1 LGIRWSPPI
10 NTCQPRDPL
19 VTEGSHEHSPH
30 AGVRLSPHPIAVW
43 LFGEGVRMSMLTSRT
58 HRESGTRPR
67 RLAISLPVLAA
78 ATLCTAWAEIF
89 WGGVVRLSKS
99 GLGCA
104 DNWPLCNGKVY
115 PLWEQPV
122 LIEYIHRL
130 IAALISVLVIALLIV
145 VWRRERRNGWLFG
158 PALLAVALFIVQA
171 LLGAIVVWFELKS
184 GLVMVHLATSML
196 LLATLGVLT
205 VNAFPRPLPTRG
217 VRLVGFD
224 RFPYFALGATLFA
237 YIVLLSGAYTTSE
250 HAGAACT
257 TWPLC
262 GGRLV
267 PLDGTLFVTGVQMVH
282 RLFAYALALILI
294 PLYLRARRNKAAF
307 PLFARLTGLACGLV
321 LLQITIGIVQVV
333 NLLPGWLVS
342 LHIGNAAALFATLV
356 LTTALAFR
364 ARAATITGDPGVGLG
379 DGDETIAP
387 GSQSPAREPSLVSLY
402 FKLTRPRVIPLL
414 LVTTLCAML
423 VATKGVPSFGLIVVT
438 LLAGALMAGGAHAIN
453 AYIDRDIDEQMKRT
467 RTRPVV
473 TGAISPRNALLFGMA
488 LGALGFALYI
498 AFVNVLSALLGLAGL
513 LFYVYVYSLWLKRRT
528 VQNIVIGGAA
538 GAFPPLVGWAAVTN
552 HLSFAALVLFAI
564 IFLWTPPHF
573 WALAILIRRDYE
585 GVGIPMLPVV
595 IGEERTARHIAA
607 YTVILIAVTL
617 LLAIGQVMGTLY
629 IAVALLL
636 GAGFLYYVGRLLRD
650 TNKASAKRVF
660 VYSNL
665 YLALLF
671 LGMVLDHALR

>member
-1 LGIRWSPPI
+1 MSLLTARAH
-10 NTCQPRDPL
+10 RDP
-19 VTEGSHEHSPH
+19 
-30 AGVRLSPHPIAVW
+30 
-43 LFGEGVRMSMLTSRT
+43 
-58 HRESGTRPR
+58 GTRPR
-67 RLAISLPVLAA
+67 RLAISLPILAA

-115 PLWEQPV
+115 PFWEQPV

-130 IAALISVLVIALLIV
+130 IAALISVLVVALLVV

-217 VRLVGFD
+217 ARLVGFD
-224 RFPYFALGATLFA
+224 RFPFLALGATLFA
-237 YIVLLSGAYTTSE
+237 YGVLLSGAYTTSE

-262 GGRLV
+262 DGRLV
-267 PLDGTLFVTGVQMVH
+267 PLDGTLFAAGVQMAH

-294 PLYLRARRNKAAF
+294 PLYLRARRNRAAF
-307 PLFARLTGLACGLV
+307 SLFARLTGLACGLV
-321 LLQITIGIVQVV
+321 LLQITIGVVQVV

-356 LTTALAFR
+356 LTTGLAFR
-364 ARAATITGDPGVGLG
+364 ARAATIAGNPGIGQ
-379 DGDETIAP
+379 DGDAEAIAP
-387 GSQSPAREPSLVSLY
+387 SPREEREPSLASLY
-402 FKLTRPRVIPLL
+402 FNLTRPRVIPLL
-414 LVTTLCAML
+414 LITTLCAML
-423 VATKGVPSFGLIVVT
+423 VATKGVPSFGLIIVT

-453 AYIDRDIDEQMKRT
+453 AYIDRDIDQQMKRT

-473 TGAISPRNALLFGMA
+473 TGAVPPRNALLFGIA
-488 LGALGFALYI
+488 LGAVGFALYL

-513 LFYVYVYSLWLKRRT
+513 LFYVYVYSIWLKRRT

-607 YTVILIAVTL
+607 YTVVLIGVTL

-636 GAGFLYYVGRLLRD
+636 GAGFLYYVARLLRE

>member
-1 LGIRWSPPI
+1 LGICWSPTI
-10 NTCQPRDPL
+10 NAHQPRDLL
-19 VTEGSHEHSPH
+19 VTEGSHEHSPY
-30 AGVRLSPHPIAVW
+30 ASARLSLRPVAVW
-43 LFGEGVRMSMLTSRT
+43 LRGKGVRMSMLTSRT
-58 HRESGTRPR
+58 HRDPGTRTR
-67 RLAISLPVLAA
+67 RFAISLPILAV

-115 PLWEQPV
+115 PIWEQPV

-130 IAALISVLVIALLIV
+130 IALLISVLVATLLV
-145 VWRRERRNGWLFG
+145 VIWRTQRRNRWLFG
-158 PALLAVALFIVQA
+158 PALLAVAFFIVQA

-205 VNAFPRPLPTRG
+205 VHAFPRPVPARG
-217 VRLVGFD
+217 ARLVGFD
-224 RFPYFALGATLFA
+224 RFPALALSATVFA
-237 YIVLLSGAYTTSE
+237 YIVLLSGAYTTSQ

-262 GGRLV
+262 NGRLV
-267 PLDGTLFVTGVQMVH
+267 PLDGTLFPTGVQMVH

-294 PLYLRARRNKAAF
+294 PLFLRARRNKAAF
-307 PLFARLTGLACGLV
+307 PLFARLTGIACGLV
-321 LLQITIGIVQVV
+321 LLQITIGVVQVV

-356 LTTALAFR
+356 LTTGFAFR
-364 ARAATITGDPGVGLG
+364 ARIATMVSSSGISMNGDSEAGM
-379 DGDETIAP
+379 
-387 GSQSPAREPSLVSLY
+387 PAHREEREPSLASLY

-414 LVTTLCAML
+414 LITTLCAML

-453 AYIDRDIDEQMKRT
+453 AYIDRDIDQEMKRT

-473 TGAISPRNALLFGMA
+473 TGAIPPRNALLFGMA
-488 LGALGFALYI
+488 LGALGFAFYLV
-498 AFVNVLSALLGLAGL
+498 FVNVLSALLGLAGL

-573 WALAILIRRDYE
+573 WALAILIRKDYE

-607 YTVILIAVTL
+607 YTVVLIVVTL

-636 GAGFLYYVGRLLRD
+636 GAGFLYYVGRLLKE

-671 LGMVLDHALR
+671 LSMVLDHALR

>member
-1 LGIRWSPPI
+1 MSIR
-10 NTCQPRDPL
+10 T
-19 VTEGSHEHSPH
+19 SH
-30 AGVRLSPHPIAVW
+30 
-43 LFGEGVRMSMLTSRT
+43 T
-58 HRESGTRPR
+58 HRDTGARAR
-67 RLAISLPVLAA
+67 RVAISLPVLAA
-78 ATLCTAWAEIF
+78 VTLGTAWAEIF

-115 PLWEQPV
+115 PFWEQPV

-130 IAALISVLVIALLIV
+130 IAGLISGLVVGVLIIVLRAHRNNRWLL
-145 VWRRERRNGWLFG
+145 G
-158 PALLAVALFIVQA
+158 PALLAVALFFVQA
-171 LLGAIVVWFELKS
+171 LLGAIVVWFNLKS
-184 GLVMVHLATSML
+184 GLVMAHLATSML

-205 VNAFPRPLPTRG
+205 VNAFPRPQPGPRS
-217 VRLVGFD
+217 RLVGFE
-224 RFPYFALGATLFA
+224 RFPVLALGATVFA
-237 YIVLLSGAYTTSE
+237 YGVLLSGAYTTSQ

-262 GGRLV
+262 NGRLV
-267 PLDGTLFVTGVQMVH
+267 PLDGTLFPTGVQMVH

-294 PLYLRARRNKAAF
+294 ALEIRARRNKAAF
-307 PLFARLTGLACGLV
+307 PLFARLTGLAGVLV
-321 LLQITIGIVQVV
+321 LLQITIGVVQVV

-356 LTTALAFR
+356 LMTGFAFR
-364 ARAATITGDPGVGLG
+364 ARAATVAGDPGIGMKSDTENVTTARR
-379 DGDETIAP
+379 EE
-387 GSQSPAREPSLVSLY
+387 REPSLASLY

-414 LVTTLCAML
+414 LITTLCAML

-473 TGAISPRNALLFGMA
+473 TGAIPPRNALFFGIA
-488 LGALGFALYI
+488 LGTGGFALYL
-498 AFVNVLSALLGLAGL
+498 AFVNLLSALLGLAGL

-552 HLSFAALVLFAI
+552 HLTFAALVLFAI

-573 WALAILIRRDYE
+573 WALAILIRKDYE

-607 YTVILIAVTL
+607 YTVVLIGATL

-636 GAGFLYYVGRLLRD
+636 GAGFLYYVARLLKE

>member
-1 LGIRWSPPI
+1 
-10 NTCQPRDPL
+10 
-19 VTEGSHEHSPH
+19 
-30 AGVRLSPHPIAVW
+30 
-43 LFGEGVRMSMLTSRT
+43 MSTLTSRSP
-58 HRESGTRPR
+58 RETKTRR
-67 RLAISLPVLAA
+67 FAIPFPVLAVV
-78 ATLCTAWAEIF
+78 TLCTAWAEIF

-115 PLWEQPV
+115 PFWEQPV

-130 IAALISVLVIALLIV
+130 IAGLISVLVVALLVIV
-145 VWRRERRNGWLFG
+145 VRNWRDNRWLVG
-158 PALLAVALFIVQA
+158 SVLLAVALFFVQA
-171 LLGAIVVWFELKS
+171 LLGAIVVWFNLKS
-184 GLVMVHLATSML
+184 GLVMAHLATSML
-196 LLATLGVLT
+196 LLATLAVLT
-205 VNAFPRPLPTRG
+205 VNALPRPQPIRG
-217 VRLVGFD
+217 ARPVGFD
-224 RFPYFALGATLFA
+224 RFPFLALGGALFA
-237 YIVLLSGAYTTSE
+237 YCVLLSGAYTTSE

-262 GGRLV
+262 NGRLV
-267 PLDGTLFVTGVQMVH
+267 PLDGTLFATGVQMVH
-282 RLFAYALALILI
+282 RLFAYVLAIILVALFMQ
-294 PLYLRARRNKAAF
+294 ARRNTRAF
-307 PLFARLTGLACGLV
+307 PLFTRLTGLACGLV
-321 LLQITIGIVQVV
+321 LLQIVIGVAQVV
-333 NLLPGWLVS
+333 NLLPGWLVA

-356 LTTALAFR
+356 LTTGFAFR
-364 ARAATITGDPGVGLG
+364 ARRATTGTPGVGA
-379 DGDETIAP
+379 DRAMDDVPVAEVE
-387 GSQSPAREPSLVSLY
+387 REPSLASLY

-423 VATKGVPSFGLIVVT
+423 VATRHVPSFGLIVVT

-453 AYIDRDIDEQMKRT
+453 AYIDRDIDLAMKRT

-473 TGAISPRNALLFGMA
+473 TGAIPPRNALLFGMT
-488 LGALGFALYI
+488 LGAAGFLLYL
-498 AFVNVLSALLGLAGL
+498 AFVNVLSAVLGLAGL

-573 WALAILIRRDYE
+573 WALAILIRKDYE

-595 IGEERTARHIAA
+595 IGEERTARHIAV
-607 YTVILIAVTL
+607 YTVALIGVTL

-629 IAVALLL
+629 IAVAVLL
-636 GAGFLYYVGRLLRD
+636 GAGFLYYVGRLLKN
-650 TNKASAKRVF
+650 TNKASAKKVF

-671 LGMVLDHALR
+671 LGMVVDHALR

>member
-1 LGIRWSPPI
+1 L
-10 NTCQPRDPL
+10 L
-19 VTEGSHEHSPH
+19 VTEGSHEHSPY
-30 AGVRLSPHPIAVW
+30 ASVRLSLRPVAVW
-43 LFGEGVRMSMLTSRT
+43 LRGKGVRMSMLTSRT
-58 HRESGTRPR
+58 HRDPGTRTR
-67 RLAISLPVLAA
+67 RFAISLPILAA

-115 PLWEQPV
+115 PFWEQPV

-130 IAALISVLVIALLIV
+130 IALLISVLVATLLIV
-145 VWRRERRNGWLFG
+145 IWRTQRRNRWLFG
-158 PALLAVALFIVQA
+158 PALLAVAFFIVQA

-205 VNAFPRPLPTRG
+205 VHAFPRPVPARG
-217 VRLVGFD
+217 ARLVGFD
-224 RFPYFALGATLFA
+224 RFPALALSATVFA
-237 YIVLLSGAYTTSE
+237 YIVLLSGAYTTSQ

-262 GGRLV
+262 NGQLV
-267 PLDGTLFVTGVQMVH
+267 PLDGTLFPTGVQIIH

-294 PLYLRARRNKAAF
+294 PLFLRARRNKTAF
-307 PLFARLTGLACGLV
+307 PLFARLTGIACGLV
-321 LLQITIGIVQVV
+321 LLQITIGVVQVV

-356 LTTALAFR
+356 LTTGFAFR
-364 ARAATITGDPGVGLG
+364 ARAATMGGDPGIGMNG
-379 DGDETIAP
+379 DTDAAMASHTEE
-387 GSQSPAREPSLVSLY
+387 REPSLASLY

-414 LVTTLCAML
+414 LITTLCAML

-453 AYIDRDIDEQMKRT
+453 AYIDRDIDQEMKRT

-473 TGAISPRNALLFGMA
+473 TGAIPPRNALLFGMA
-488 LGALGFALYI
+488 LGALGFAFYLV
-498 AFVNVLSALLGLAGL
+498 FVNVLSALLGLAGL

-573 WALAILIRRDYE
+573 WALAILIRKDYE

-607 YTVILIAVTL
+607 YTVVLIVVTL

-636 GAGFLYYVGRLLRD
+636 GAGFLYYVGRLLKE

>member
-1 LGIRWSPPI
+1 MSILSSRAH
-10 NTCQPRDPL
+10 RD
-19 VTEGSHEHSPH
+19 TGTRSR
-30 AGVRLSPHPIAVW
+30 RLS
-43 LFGEGVRMSMLTSRT
+43 
-58 HRESGTRPR
+58 
-67 RLAISLPVLAA
+67 ISLPLLAA

-104 DNWPLCNGKVY
+104 DNWPLCNGRVY

-130 IAALISVLVIALLIV
+130 IAALISVLVVALLVV

-205 VNAFPRPLPTRG
+205 VNAFPRPLPTQG
-217 VRLVGFD
+217 ARLVGFH
-224 RFPYFALGATLFA
+224 RFPMLALGATAFA

-267 PLDGTLFVTGVQMVH
+267 PLDGTLFATGVQMVH

-294 PLYLRARRNKAAF
+294 PLSLRARRNKAAF
-307 PLFARLTGLACGLV
+307 PIFARLTGLACGLV

-356 LTTALAFR
+356 LTTAFAFR
-364 ARAATITGDPGVGLG
+364 ARATATPGDPGIGLG
-379 DGDETIAP
+379 GDTVAGMPAP
-387 GSQSPAREPSLVSLY
+387 RAEREPSPVSLY

-438 LLAGALMAGGAHAIN
+438 LLAGAMMAGGAHAIN
-453 AYIDRDIDEQMKRT
+453 AYIDRDIDQEMKRT

-473 TGAISPRNALLFGMA
+473 TGAIPPRNALVFGIA
-488 LGALGFALYI
+488 LGAIGCALYL
-498 AFVNVLSALLGLAGL
+498 AFVNVLSAVLGLAGL

-650 TNKASAKRVF
+650 TTKASAKRVF

>member
-1 LGIRWSPPI
+1 
-10 NTCQPRDPL
+10 
-19 VTEGSHEHSPH
+19 
-30 AGVRLSPHPIAVW
+30 
-43 LFGEGVRMSMLTSRT
+43 MSMLTSRADRDIKKRT
-58 HRESGTRPR
+58 R
-67 RLAISLPVLAA
+67 RLGIPFPVLAI
-78 ATLCTAWAEIF
+78 ATLCVAWAEIL

-115 PLWEQPV
+115 PFWEQPV

-130 IAALISVLVIALLIV
+130 IAGLISGLVVALLVIILRSPDRRANRWLI
-145 VWRRERRNGWLFG
+145 G
-158 PALLAVALFIVQA
+158 PALLAVALFFVQA
-171 LLGAIVVWFELKS
+171 LLGAIVVWFDLKS
-184 GLVMVHLATSML
+184 GLVMAHLATSML
-196 LLATLGVLT
+196 LLASIAVLT
-205 VNAFPRPLPTRG
+205 VNALPRPRRISG
-217 VRLVGFD
+217 ARLVGFD
-224 RFPYFALGATLFA
+224 RFPTLALGATLFA
-237 YIVLLSGAYTTSE
+237 YCVLLSGAYTTSE

-262 GGRLV
+262 NGRLV
-267 PLDGTLFVTGVQMVH
+267 PMSGTLFPTAVQMTH
-282 RLFAYALALILI
+282 RLFAYALFVLLIILDV
-294 PLYLRARRNKAAF
+294 RARRNKAAY
-307 PLFARLTGLACGLV
+307 PLLARLTNIAGGLV
-321 LLQITIGIVQVV
+321 LLQIIIGVVQVV

-356 LTTALAFR
+356 LTTGFAFR
-364 ARAATITGDPGVGLG
+364 ARRATVSGSTGFGA
-379 DGDETIAP
+379 GDEAEEIP
-387 GSQSPAREPSLVSLY
+387 PARAEREPSMASLY
-402 FKLTRPRVIPLL
+402 FNLTRPRVIPLL

-423 VATKGVPSFGLIVVT
+423 VATRHVPSFGLIVVT

-453 AYIDRDIDEQMKRT
+453 AYIDRDIDQQMKRT

-473 TGAISPRNALLFGMA
+473 TGAVPPRNALLFGVV
-488 LGALGFALYI
+488 LGAVGFALYL
-498 AFVNVLSALLGLAGL
+498 AFVNLLSALLGLAGL

-552 HLSFAALVLFAI
+552 HLTFAALVLFAI

-573 WALAILIRRDYE
+573 WALAILIRKDYE
-585 GVGIPMLPVV
+585 GVGIPMLPVIV
-595 IGEERTARHIAA
+595 GEERTARHIAA
-607 YTVILIAVTL
+607 YTVILIGVTL

-636 GAGFLYYVGRLLRD
+636 GAGFLYYVGRLLKE

-671 LGMVLDHALR
+671 LGMVVDHALR

>member
-1 LGIRWSPPI
+1 
-10 NTCQPRDPL
+10 
-19 VTEGSHEHSPH
+19 
-30 AGVRLSPHPIAVW
+30 
-43 LFGEGVRMSMLTSRT
+43 MSMLTSPA
-58 HRESGTRPR
+58 HRESGQRAR
-67 RLAISLPVLAA
+67 RFAISLPILAA
-78 ATLCTAWAEIF
+78 ATLGAAWAQIF

-115 PLWEQPV
+115 PFWEQPV
-122 LIEYIHRL
+122 LIEYMHRL
-130 IAALISVLVIALLIV
+130 IAGLIGGLVIGLLVVILRTRRDNRWLVGSVL
-145 VWRRERRNGWLFG
+145 
-158 PALLAVALFIVQA
+158 LAGALFFAQA
-171 LLGAIVVWFELKS
+171 LLGAIVVWFNLKS
-184 GLVMVHLATSML
+184 GLVMAHLATSML

-205 VNAFPRPLPTRG
+205 VNAVPRPLPAPRS
-217 VRLVGFD
+217 RLVGFE
-224 RFPYFALGATLFA
+224 RFPLLALGATFFA
-237 YIVLLSGAYTTSE
+237 YGVLLSGAYTTSQ

-262 GGRLV
+262 NGRLV
-267 PLDGTLFVTGVQMVH
+267 PLDGTLFPTAVQMVH

-294 PLYLRARRNKAAF
+294 PLFLRARRNKAAF
-307 PLFARLTGLACGLV
+307 PLFARLTGIACGLV
-321 LLQITIGIVQVV
+321 LLQITIGVVQVV

-356 LTTALAFR
+356 LMTGFAFR
-364 ARAATITGDPGVGLG
+364 ARATAATGDPGIGMGG
-379 DGDETIAP
+379 DSAEAIAEA
-387 GSQSPAREPSLVSLY
+387 PAREPSLASLY

-414 LVTTLCAML
+414 LITTLCAML

-473 TGAISPRNALLFGMA
+473 TGAIPPRNALLFGVA
-488 LGALGFALYI
+488 LGAVGFALYLI
-498 AFVNVLSALLGLAGL
+498 FVNPLSALLGLAGL
-513 LFYVYVYSLWLKRRT
+513 LFYVYVYSVWLKRRT

-552 HLSFAALVLFAI
+552 HLTFAALVLFAI

-573 WALAILIRRDYE
+573 WALAILIRKDYE

-607 YTVILIAVTL
+607 YT
-617 LLAIGQVMGTLY
+617 
-629 IAVALLL
+629 
-636 GAGFLYYVGRLLRD
+636 
-650 TNKASAKRVF
+650 
-660 VYSNL
+660 
-665 YLALLF
+665 
-671 LGMVLDHALR
+671 

>member
-1 LGIRWSPPI
+1 
-10 NTCQPRDPL
+10 
-19 VTEGSHEHSPH
+19 
-30 AGVRLSPHPIAVW
+30 
-43 LFGEGVRMSMLTSRT
+43 MSMLTSRA
-58 HRESGTRPR
+58 HRDPGTRTR
-67 RLAISLPVLAA
+67 RFAISLPILAA

-115 PLWEQPV
+115 PFWEQPV

-130 IAALISVLVIALLIV
+130 IALLISVLVATLLVV
-145 VWRRERRNGWLFG
+145 VWRTQRRNRWLFG
-158 PALLAVALFIVQA
+158 PALLAVAFFIVQA
-171 LLGAIVVWFELKS
+171 LLGAIVVWFNLKS
-184 GLVMVHLATSML
+184 GLVMAHLATSML

-205 VNAFPRPLPTRG
+205 VNAFPRPLPRRG

-224 RFPYFALGATLFA
+224 RFPMLALGATVFA
-237 YIVLLSGAYTTSE
+237 YIVLLSGAYTTSQ

-262 GGRLV
+262 NGRLV

-282 RLFAYALALILI
+282 RLFAYALALVLI
-294 PLYLRARRNKAAF
+294 PLYLRARRNKPAF

-321 LLQITIGIVQVV
+321 LLQITIGVVQVV

-356 LTTALAFR
+356 LTTGFAFR
-364 ARAATITGDPGVGLG
+364 ARVATMAGDSAVGMSGDSDAAMTSHS
-379 DGDETIAP
+379 EE
-387 GSQSPAREPSLVSLY
+387 REPSLASLY

-414 LVTTLCAML
+414 LITTLCAML

-453 AYIDRDIDEQMKRT
+453 AYIDRDIDQEMKRT

-473 TGAISPRNALLFGMA
+473 TGAIPPRNALLFGIV
-488 LGALGFALYI
+488 LGAIGFALYL
-498 AFVNVLSALLGLAGL
+498 AFVNLLSALLGLAGL

-538 GAFPPLVGWAAVTN
+538 GAFPPLVGWSAVTN

-573 WALAILIRRDYE
+573 WALAILIRKDYE

-607 YTVILIAVTL
+607 YTVVLIVVTL

-636 GAGFLYYVGRLLRD
+636 GAGFLYYVGRLLKE

-671 LGMVLDHALR
+671 LGMVLDHAFR

>member
-1 LGIRWSPPI
+1 
-10 NTCQPRDPL
+10 
-19 VTEGSHEHSPH
+19 
-30 AGVRLSPHPIAVW
+30 
-43 LFGEGVRMSMLTSRT
+43 MSMRTSHTR
-58 HRESGTRPR
+58 RESGTRPR
-67 RLAISLPVLAA
+67 RLAISLPMLAA

-130 IAALISVLVIALLIV
+130 IAALISVLVVALLVV

-158 PALLAVALFIVQA
+158 PALLAVAFFIVQA
-171 LLGAIVVWFELKS
+171 LLGAIVVWFNLKS

-217 VRLVGFD
+217 ARLVGFD
-224 RFPYFALGATLFA
+224 HFPVLALGATLFA

-294 PLYLRARRNKAAF
+294 ALEIRARRNRAAF
-307 PLFARLTGLACGLV
+307 PLFARLTGVACGLV
-321 LLQITIGIVQVV
+321 LLQVTIGIVQVV

-364 ARAATITGDPGVGLG
+364 ARAATTRGDPGIGF
-379 DGDETIAP
+379 DEEGGAMHE
-387 GSQSPAREPSLVSLY
+387 SASREPSLASLY

-438 LLAGALMAGGAHAIN
+438 LLAGALMAGGAHAVN
-453 AYIDRDIDEQMKRT
+453 AYIDRDIDREMKRT

-473 TGAISPRNALLFGMA
+473 TGAVSPRNALVFGIA
-488 LGALGFALYI
+488 LGAIGFALYL
-498 AFVNVLSALLGLAGL
+498 AFVNLLSALLGLAGL

-607 YTVILIAVTL
+607 YTVVLIAVTL

-636 GAGFLYYVGRLLRD
+636 GAGFLYYVGRLLKE

>member
-1 LGIRWSPPI
+1 MSTLISDSP
-10 NTCQPRDPL
+10 
-19 VTEGSHEHSPH
+19 
-30 AGVRLSPHPIAVW
+30 
-43 LFGEGVRMSMLTSRT
+43 
-58 HRESGTRPR
+58 RETKARAR
-67 RLAISLPVLAA
+67 RIFISLPVLAV

-115 PLWEQPV
+115 PFWEQPV

-130 IAALISVLVIALLIV
+130 IAGLISGLVVALLVI
-145 VWRRERRNGWLFG
+145 VWRNRRDNRWLLG
-158 PALLAVALFIVQA
+158 PALLATALFVVQA

-196 LLATLGVLT
+196 LLASLGVLT
-205 VNAFPRPLPTRG
+205 VNALPRPRLMAG

-224 RFPYFALGATLFA
+224 RFPALALGGALFA
-237 YIVLLSGAYTTSE
+237 YCVLLSGAYTTSE

-257 TWPLC
+257 AWPLC
-262 GGRLV
+262 NGRLV
-267 PLDGTLFVTGVQMVH
+267 PLDGTLFPTAVQMVH
-282 RLFAYALALILI
+282 RLFAYGLAIILVT
-294 PLYLRARRNKAAF
+294 LYAQARRNKRAV
-307 PLFARLTGLACGLV
+307 PLLARLTGLACGLV
-321 LLQITIGIVQVV
+321 LLQIVIGVAQVV
-333 NLLPGWLVS
+333 NLLPGWLVA

-356 LTTALAFR
+356 LTAGFAFR
-364 ARAATITGDPGVGLG
+364 ARGATADGPGIDN
-379 DGDETIAP
+379 DGEIGEVVTAREE
-387 GSQSPAREPSLVSLY
+387 REPSLAALY

-414 LVTTLCAML
+414 LITTLCAML
-423 VATKGVPSFGLIVVT
+423 VATRHVPSFGLIVVT

-473 TGAISPRNALLFGMA
+473 TGAISPRNALVFGIA
-488 LGALGFALYI
+488 LGALGFVLYL
-498 AFVNVLSALLGLAGL
+498 AFVNLLSALLGLAGL

-585 GVGIPMLPVV
+585 GVGIPMLPAV

-607 YTVILIAVTL
+607 YTVALIGVTL

-636 GAGFLYYVGRLLRD
+636 GAGFLYYVARLLKQ
-650 TNKASAKRVF
+650 TNKVTAKRVF

-671 LGMVLDHALR
+671 LGMVVDHALR

>member
-1 LGIRWSPPI
+1 MSLLTARAHG
-10 NTCQPRDPL
+10 DP
-19 VTEGSHEHSPH
+19 
-30 AGVRLSPHPIAVW
+30 
-43 LFGEGVRMSMLTSRT
+43 
-58 HRESGTRPR
+58 GTRPR
-67 RLAISLPVLAA
+67 RLAISLPILAA
-78 ATLCTAWAEIF
+78 ATFCTAWAEIF

-115 PLWEQPV
+115 PFWEQPV

-130 IAALISVLVIALLIV
+130 IAGLISVLVVALLVV

-217 VRLVGFD
+217 ARLVGFD
-224 RFPYFALGATLFA
+224 RFPFLAFGATLFA
-237 YIVLLSGAYTTSE
+237 YCVLLSGAYTTSE

-262 GGRLV
+262 NGRLV
-267 PLDGTLFVTGVQMVH
+267 PLDGTLFATGVQMAH
-282 RLFAYALALILI
+282 RLFAYALALVLI
-294 PLYLRARRNKAAF
+294 ALEIRARRNKAAF
-307 PLFARLTGLACGLV
+307 PLFARLTGLAGVLV
-321 LLQITIGIVQVV
+321 LLQITIGVVQVV

-364 ARAATITGDPGVGLG
+364 ARAGTITGDSGIGMG
-379 DGDETIAP
+379 GGAEAIAP
-387 GSQSPAREPSLVSLY
+387 SPREQREPSLASLY
-402 FKLTRPRVIPLL
+402 FNLTRPRVIPLL
-414 LVTTLCAML
+414 LITTLCAML

-453 AYIDRDIDEQMKRT
+453 AYIDRDIDQQMKRT

-473 TGAISPRNALLFGMA
+473 TGAVPPRNALVFGIA
-488 LGALGFALYI
+488 LGAVGFALYV
-498 AFVNVLSALLGLAGL
+498 AFVNILSALLGLAGL
-513 LFYVYVYSLWLKRRT
+513 LFYVYVYSIWLKRRT

-607 YTVILIAVTL
+607 YTVVLIGVTL

-636 GAGFLYYVGRLLRD
+636 GAGFLYYVARLLRE

>member
-1 LGIRWSPPI
+1 
-10 NTCQPRDPL
+10 
-19 VTEGSHEHSPH
+19 
-30 AGVRLSPHPIAVW
+30 
-43 LFGEGVRMSMLTSRT
+43 MSMLTSRA
-58 HRESGTRPR
+58 HRDPGTRSR
-67 RLAISLPVLAA
+67 RFAISLPILAA
-78 ATLCTAWAEIF
+78 ATLGTAWAEIF

-115 PLWEQPV
+115 PFWEQPV

-130 IAALISVLVIALLIV
+130 IALLISVLVATLLV
-145 VWRRERRNGWLFG
+145 VIWRTQRRNGWLFG

-171 LLGAIVVWFELKS
+171 LLGAIVVWFSLKS

-205 VNAFPRPLPTRG
+205 VHAFPRPVPARG
-217 VRLVGFD
+217 ARLVGFD
-224 RFPYFALGATLFA
+224 RFPALALGATIFA
-237 YIVLLSGAYTTSE
+237 YIVLLSGAYTTSQ

-262 GGRLV
+262 NGRLV

-294 PLYLRARRNKAAF
+294 PLYLRARRNKAIF
-307 PLFARLTGLACGLV
+307 PLFARLTGIACGLV
-321 LLQITIGIVQVV
+321 LLQITIGVVQVV

-356 LTTALAFR
+356 LTTTFAFR
-364 ARAATITGDPGVGLG
+364 TCATTMASDSGISMSGDSEADV
-379 DGDETIAP
+379 
-387 GSQSPAREPSLVSLY
+387 PAHREEREPSLASLY

-414 LVTTLCAML
+414 LITTLCAML

-453 AYIDRDIDEQMKRT
+453 AYIDRDIDQEMKRT

-473 TGAISPRNALLFGMA
+473 TGAIPPRNALFFGIA
-488 LGALGFALYI
+488 LGAVGFAFYLV
-498 AFVNVLSALLGLAGL
+498 FVNVLSALLGLAGL

-573 WALAILIRRDYE
+573 WALAILIRKDYE

-607 YTVILIAVTL
+607 YTVVLIVVTL

-636 GAGFLYYVGRLLRD
+636 GAGFLYYVGRLLKE

>member
-1 LGIRWSPPI
+1 
-10 NTCQPRDPL
+10 
-19 VTEGSHEHSPH
+19 
-30 AGVRLSPHPIAVW
+30 
-43 LFGEGVRMSMLTSRT
+43 MSMLTSPAR
-58 HRESGTRPR
+58 HEGGQRVR
-67 RLAISLPVLAA
+67 RFAISLPILAA
-78 ATLCTAWAEIF
+78 ATLGTAWAQIF

-115 PLWEQPV
+115 PFWEQPV
-122 LIEYIHRL
+122 LIEYMHRL
-130 IAALISVLVIALLIV
+130 IAGLIGGLVIGLLVIILRT
-145 VWRRERRNGWLFG
+145 RRDNRWLVG
-158 PALLAVALFIVQA
+158 SVLLAVALFFVQA
-171 LLGAIVVWFELKS
+171 LLGAIVVWFDLKS
-184 GLVMVHLATSML
+184 GLVMVHLATSMI

-205 VNAFPRPLPTRG
+205 VNALPRPLPTHG
-217 VRLVGFD
+217 AQPVGFE
-224 RFPYFALGATLFA
+224 RFPLLALGATLFA
-237 YIVLLSGAYTTSE
+237 YGVLLSGAYTTSQ

-262 GGRLV
+262 NGRLV
-267 PLDGTLFVTGVQMVH
+267 PLDGTLFPTAVQMMH
-282 RLFAYALALILI
+282 RLFAYALALFLI
-294 PLYLRARRNKAAF
+294 PLFLKARRNRAAF
-307 PLFARLTGLACGLV
+307 PLFARLTGLAVGLV
-321 LLQITIGIVQVV
+321 LLQITIGVVQVV

-356 LTTALAFR
+356 LTTGFAFR
-364 ARAATITGDPGVGLG
+364 ARAAATTDDPGIGIGG
-379 DGDETIAP
+379 DGAGAIAE
-387 GSQSPAREPSLVSLY
+387 SPAREPSLSSLY

-473 TGAISPRNALLFGMA
+473 TGAIPPRNALLFGGA
-488 LGALGFALYI
+488 LGAVGFALYL

-513 LFYVYVYSLWLKRRT
+513 LFYVYVYSVWLKRRT

-552 HLSFAALVLFAI
+552 HLTFAALVLFAI

-573 WALAILIRRDYE
+573 WALAILIRKDYE

-607 YTVILIAVTL
+607 YTVALIGVTL

-636 GAGFLYYVGRLLRD
+636 GAGFLYYVARLLKE

-671 LGMVLDHALR
+671 LGMVVDHALR

>member
-1 LGIRWSPPI
+1 
-10 NTCQPRDPL
+10 
-19 VTEGSHEHSPH
+19 
-30 AGVRLSPHPIAVW
+30 
-43 LFGEGVRMSMLTSRT
+43 MSMLTSRA
-58 HRESGTRPR
+58 HRNTGARPR
-67 RLAISLPVLAA
+67 RLAMSLPLLAA

-115 PLWEQPV
+115 PFWEQPV

-130 IAALISVLVIALLIV
+130 IAGLISVLVIGLLIV
-145 VWRRERRNGWLFG
+145 VLRTRRDNRWLVL
-158 PALLAVALFIVQA
+158 PALLAVALFIAQA
-171 LLGAIVVWFELKS
+171 LLGAIVVWFNLKS
-184 GLVMVHLATSML
+184 GLVMAHLAASML
-196 LLATLGVLT
+196 LLTTLGVLT
-205 VNAFPRPLPTRG
+205 VNVFPRPLAVRG
-217 VRLVGFD
+217 MRLVGFD
-224 RFPYFALGATLFA
+224 RFPHLALGATVFA
-237 YIVLLSGAYTTSE
+237 YGVLLSGAYTTSQ

-267 PLDGTLFVTGVQMVH
+267 PLDGTLFPTGVQMAH

-294 PLYLRARRNKAAF
+294 PLSLQARRNKAAF
-307 PLFARLTGLACGLV
+307 PLFARLTAIACGLV
-321 LLQITIGIVQVV
+321 LLQITIGVVQVV

-356 LTTALAFR
+356 LTTGFAFR
-364 ARAATITGDPGVGLG
+364 ARAARRDDPGIGL
-379 DGDETIAP
+379 DGDTDESVAP
-387 GSQSPAREPSLVSLY
+387 HREEREPSLAALY
-402 FKLTRPRVIPLL
+402 FNLTRPRVIPLL
-414 LVTTLCAML
+414 LITTLCAML

-453 AYIDRDIDEQMKRT
+453 AYIDRDIDQQMKRT

-473 TGAISPRNALLFGMA
+473 TGAVSPRHALFFGIA
-488 LGALGFALYI
+488 LGAIGFALYL

-607 YTVILIAVTL
+607 YTVMLIAVTL

-650 TNKASAKRVF
+650 TNKAAAKRVF

>member
-1 LGIRWSPPI
+1 M
-10 NTCQPRDPL
+10 
-19 VTEGSHEHSPH
+19 
-30 AGVRLSPHPIAVW
+30 RLSLRPVAVW
-43 LFGEGVRMSMLTSRT
+43 LRGKGVRMSMLTSRT
-58 HRESGTRPR
+58 HRDPGTRTR
-67 RLAISLPVLAA
+67 RFAISLPILAA

-115 PLWEQPV
+115 PFWEQPV

-130 IAALISVLVIALLIV
+130 IALLISVLVATLLIV
-145 VWRRERRNGWLFG
+145 IWRTQRRNRWLFG
-158 PALLAVALFIVQA
+158 PALLAVAFFIVQA

-205 VNAFPRPLPTRG
+205 VHAFPRPVPARG
-217 VRLVGFD
+217 ARLVGFD
-224 RFPYFALGATLFA
+224 RFPALALSATVFA
-237 YIVLLSGAYTTSE
+237 YIVLLSGAYTTSQ

-262 GGRLV
+262 NGRLV
-267 PLDGTLFVTGVQMVH
+267 PLDGTLFPTGVQMVH

-294 PLYLRARRNKAAF
+294 PLCLRARRNKTAF
-307 PLFARLTGLACGLV
+307 PLFARLTGIACGLV
-321 LLQITIGIVQVV
+321 LLQITIGVVQVV

-356 LTTALAFR
+356 LTTGFAFR
-364 ARAATITGDPGVGLG
+364 ARAATMGGDPGIDMNG
-379 DGDETIAP
+379 DTDAAMASHTEE
-387 GSQSPAREPSLVSLY
+387 REPSLASLY

-414 LVTTLCAML
+414 LITTLCAML

-453 AYIDRDIDEQMKRT
+453 AYIDRDIDQEMKRT

-473 TGAISPRNALLFGMA
+473 TGAIPPRNALLFGMA
-488 LGALGFALYI
+488 LGALGFAFYLV
-498 AFVNVLSALLGLAGL
+498 FVNVLSALLGLAGL

-573 WALAILIRRDYE
+573 WALAILIRKDYE

-607 YTVILIAVTL
+607 YTVVLIVVTL

-636 GAGFLYYVGRLLRD
+636 GAGFLYYVGRLLKE

>member
-1 LGIRWSPPI
+1 
-10 NTCQPRDPL
+10 
-19 VTEGSHEHSPH
+19 
-30 AGVRLSPHPIAVW
+30 
-43 LFGEGVRMSMLTSRT
+43 MSVLTSRSP
-58 HRESGTRPR
+58 RDTRTRAR
-67 RLAISLPVLAA
+67 RFSIPLPALAI

-122 LIEYIHRL
+122 LIEYMHRL
-130 IAALISVLVIALLIV
+130 IAALISVLVIGLLV
-145 VWRRERRNGWLFG
+145 VVVRGRRDNRWLLG
-158 PALLAVALFIVQA
+158 PALLAVALFFVQA
-171 LLGAIVVWFELKS
+171 LLGAIVVWFDLKS
-184 GLVMVHLATSML
+184 GLVMAHLATSML
-196 LLATLGVLT
+196 LLATLAVLA
-205 VNAFPRPLPTRG
+205 VNALPRPRLMRG
-217 VRLVGFD
+217 ARSVGFD
-224 RFPYFALGATLFA
+224 RFPPLALGGALFA
-237 YIVLLSGAYTTSE
+237 YCVLLSGAYTTSE

-262 GGRLV
+262 NGRLV
-267 PLDGTLFVTGVQMVH
+267 PLDGTLFATGVQMVH
-282 RLFAYALALILI
+282 RLFAYALAIILVA
-294 PLYLRARRNKAAF
+294 LFLRARRNVRAF
-307 PLFARLTGLACGLV
+307 PLFVRLTGIACGLV
-321 LLQITIGIVQVV
+321 LLQIVIGIAQVV
-333 NLLPGWLVS
+333 NLLPGWLVA

-356 LTTALAFR
+356 LTTGFAFR
-364 ARAATITGDPGVGLG
+364 ARRATAGDPGIGTGGEAEDDMAASV
-379 DGDETIAP
+379 E
-387 GSQSPAREPSLVSLY
+387 REPSLASLY

-423 VATKGVPSFGLIVVT
+423 VATHHIPSFGLIVVT

-453 AYIDRDIDEQMKRT
+453 AYIDRDIDLEMKRT

-473 TGAISPRNALLFGMA
+473 TGAIPPRNALLFGVA
-488 LGALGFALYI
+488 LGAFGFVLYL
-498 AFVNVLSALLGLAGL
+498 AFVNLLSAILGLAGL

-573 WALAILIRRDYE
+573 WALAILIRKDYE

-595 IGEERTARHIAA
+595 IGEERTARHIAV
-607 YTVILIAVTL
+607 YTVILIGVTL

-629 IAVALLL
+629 IAVAVLL
-636 GAGFLYYVGRLLRD
+636 GAGFLYYVGRLLKN
-650 TNKASAKRVF
+650 TNKASAKKVF

>member
-1 LGIRWSPPI
+1 M
-10 NTCQPRDPL
+10 
-19 VTEGSHEHSPH
+19 
-30 AGVRLSPHPIAVW
+30 
-43 LFGEGVRMSMLTSRT
+43 RMSMLTSRA
-58 HRESGTRPR
+58 HRDPGTRTR
-67 RLAISLPVLAA
+67 RFAISLPILAA

-115 PLWEQPV
+115 PFWEQPV

-130 IAALISVLVIALLIV
+130 IALLISVLVVALLVV
-145 VWRRERRNGWLFG
+145 VWRTQRRNGWLFG
-158 PALLAVALFIVQA
+158 PVLLAVALFIVQA
-171 LLGAIVVWFELKS
+171 LLGAIVVWFNLKS

-205 VNAFPRPLPTRG
+205 VHAFPRPVPLRG
-217 VRLVGFD
+217 GRLVGFD
-224 RFPYFALGATLFA
+224 HFPALALGATVFA
-237 YIVLLSGAYTTSE
+237 YIVLLSGAYTTSQ

-262 GGRLV
+262 NGRLV
-267 PLDGTLFVTGVQMVH
+267 PLNGTLFVTGVQMVH

-294 PLYLRARRNKAAF
+294 PLYLQARRNKSAI
-307 PLFARLTGLACGLV
+307 PLFARLTGLACGLI
-321 LLQITIGIVQVV
+321 LLQITIGVVQVV

-356 LTTALAFR
+356 LTTGFVFR
-364 ARAATITGDPGVGLG
+364 ARAATAGDSAIGMNG
-379 DGDETIAP
+379 DTDAALTSHSEE
-387 GSQSPAREPSLVSLY
+387 REPSLTSLY

-414 LVTTLCAML
+414 LITTLCAML

-453 AYIDRDIDEQMKRT
+453 AYIDRDIDQEMKRT

-473 TGAISPRNALLFGMA
+473 TGAIPPRNALLFGIV
-488 LGALGFALYI
+488 LGAIGFALYL
-498 AFVNVLSALLGLAGL
+498 AFVNLLSALLGLAGL

-538 GAFPPLVGWAAVTN
+538 GAFPPLVGWSAVTN

-573 WALAILIRRDYE
+573 WALAILIRKDYE

-607 YTVILIAVTL
+607 YTVVLIVVTL

-636 GAGFLYYVGRLLRD
+636 GAGFLYYVGRLLKE

>member
-1 LGIRWSPPI
+1 MPRTARERETGRQARRFPI
-10 NTCQPRDPL
+10 
-19 VTEGSHEHSPH
+19 S
-30 AGVRLSPHPIAVW
+30 
-43 LFGEGVRMSMLTSRT
+43 F
-58 HRESGTRPR
+58 
-67 RLAISLPVLAA
+67 PVLAVV
-78 ATLCTAWAEIF
+78 TLGTAWAEIF

-115 PLWEQPV
+115 PFWEQPV

-130 IAALISVLVIALLIV
+130 IAVLISVLVVALLV
-145 VWRRERRNGWLFG
+145 VIWRSPARRKNRWLLG
-158 PALLAVALFIVQA
+158 PALLATGLFFVQA
-171 LLGAIVVWFELKS
+171 LLGAIVVWFDLKS
-184 GLVMVHLATSML
+184 GLVMAHLATSML
-196 LLATLGVLT
+196 LLASLAVIA
-205 VNAFPRPLPTRG
+205 VNAFPRPMPEIGTRS
-217 VRLVGFD
+217 VGFA
-224 RFPYFALGATLFA
+224 RFPFLALGAALFA
-237 YIVLLSGAYTTSE
+237 YGVLLSGAYTTSE

-262 GGRLV
+262 NGRLV
-267 PLDGTLFVTGVQMVH
+267 PMNGTLFPTAVQMTH
-282 RLFAYALALILI
+282 RLFAYTLALALGL
-294 PLYLRARRNKAAF
+294 LFLQARRNRRAY
-307 PLFARLTGLACGLV
+307 PLFTRLVGVACGLV
-321 LLQITIGIVQVV
+321 ILQITIGVVQVV

-342 LHIGNAAALFATLV
+342 LHIGTAAALFGTLV
-356 LTTALAFR
+356 VITGLAFR
-364 ARAATITGDPGVGLG
+364 ARGATVTRGVDDGSGEETGAV
-379 DGDETIAP
+379 AP
-387 GSQSPAREPSLVSLY
+387 ARAEREPSMAALY
-402 FKLTRPRVIPLL
+402 FSITRPRVIPLL

-423 VATKGVPSFGLIVVT
+423 VASNHAPGFGRIVVT

-453 AYIDRDIDEQMKRT
+453 AYIDRDIDQQMKRT

-473 TGAISPRNALLFGMA
+473 TGAVSPGNALRFGIA
-488 LGALGFALYI
+488 LGAIGFVLYLV
-498 AFVNVLSALLGLAGL
+498 FVNLLSALLGLAGL

-585 GVGIPMLPVV
+585 GVGIPMLPAV
-595 IGEERTARHIAA
+595 IGEERTARHIAV
-607 YTVILIAVTL
+607 YTVGLIAVTL

-636 GAGFLYYVGRLLRD
+636 GAGFLYYVARLLRE

-671 LGMVLDHALR
+671 LGMVVDHALR

>member
-1 LGIRWSPPI
+1 LWISWSPTI
-10 NTCQPRDPL
+10 NAHQPRDLL
-19 VTEGSHEHSPH
+19 VTEGSHEHSPY
-30 AGVRLSPHPIAVW
+30 ASARPSLRPVAVW
-43 LFGEGVRMSMLTSRT
+43 LRGKGVRMSMLTSRT
-58 HRESGTRPR
+58 HRDPGTRTR
-67 RLAISLPVLAA
+67 SFAISLPILAA

-115 PLWEQPV
+115 PFWEQPV

-130 IAALISVLVIALLIV
+130 IALLISVLVATLLV
-145 VWRRERRNGWLFG
+145 VIWRTQRRNRWLFG
-158 PALLAVALFIVQA
+158 PALLAVAFFIVQA

-205 VNAFPRPLPTRG
+205 VHAFPRPVPARG
-217 VRLVGFD
+217 ARLVGFD
-224 RFPYFALGATLFA
+224 RFPALALSATVFA
-237 YIVLLSGAYTTSE
+237 YIVLLSGAYTTSQ

-262 GGRLV
+262 NGRLV
-267 PLDGTLFVTGVQMVH
+267 PLDGTLFPTGVQMVH

-294 PLYLRARRNKAAF
+294 PLFLRARRNKTAF
-307 PLFARLTGLACGLV
+307 PLFARLTGIACGLV
-321 LLQITIGIVQVV
+321 LLQITIGVVQVV

-356 LTTALAFR
+356 LTTGFAFR
-364 ARAATITGDPGVGLG
+364 ARAATMVSSSGISMNGDS
-379 DGDETIAP
+379 EA
-387 GSQSPAREPSLVSLY
+387 SMSAHREEREPSLASLY

-414 LVTTLCAML
+414 LITTLCAML

-453 AYIDRDIDEQMKRT
+453 AYIDRDIDQEMKRT

-473 TGAISPRNALLFGMA
+473 TGAIPPRNALLFGMA
-488 LGALGFALYI
+488 LGALGFAFYLV
-498 AFVNVLSALLGLAGL
+498 FVNVLSALLGLAGL

-573 WALAILIRRDYE
+573 WALAILIRKDYE

-607 YTVILIAVTL
+607 YTVVLIVVTL

-636 GAGFLYYVGRLLRD
+636 GAGFLYYVGRLLKE

>member
-1 LGIRWSPPI
+1 L
-10 NTCQPRDPL
+10 L
-19 VTEGSHEHSPH
+19 VTEGSHEHSPY
-30 AGVRLSPHPIAVW
+30 ASARLSLRPVAVW
-43 LFGEGVRMSMLTSRT
+43 LRGKGVRMSMLTSRA
-58 HRESGTRPR
+58 HRDPGTRTR
-67 RLAISLPVLAA
+67 RFAISLPILAA

-115 PLWEQPV
+115 PFWEQPV

-130 IAALISVLVIALLIV
+130 IALLISVLVATLLV
-145 VWRRERRNGWLFG
+145 VIWRTQRRNRWLFG
-158 PALLAVALFIVQA
+158 PALLAVAFFIVQA

-205 VNAFPRPLPTRG
+205 VHAFPRPVPARG
-217 VRLVGFD
+217 ARLVGFD
-224 RFPYFALGATLFA
+224 RFPALALSATVFA
-237 YIVLLSGAYTTSE
+237 YIVLLSGAYTTSQ

-262 GGRLV
+262 NGRLV
-267 PLDGTLFVTGVQMVH
+267 PLDGTLFPTGVQMVH

-294 PLYLRARRNKAAF
+294 PLFLRARRNKAAF
-307 PLFARLTGLACGLV
+307 PLFARLTGIACGLV
-321 LLQITIGIVQVV
+321 LLQITIGVVQVV

-356 LTTALAFR
+356 LTTGFAFR
-364 ARAATITGDPGVGLG
+364 ARAATMTGDSGIGMNG
-379 DGDETIAP
+379 ETDAAMA
-387 GSQSPAREPSLVSLY
+387 SHTEEREPSLASLY

-414 LVTTLCAML
+414 LITTLCAML

-453 AYIDRDIDEQMKRT
+453 AYIDRDIDQEMKRT

-473 TGAISPRNALLFGMA
+473 TGAIPPRNALLFGMA
-488 LGALGFALYI
+488 LGALGFAFYLV
-498 AFVNVLSALLGLAGL
+498 FVNVLSALLGLAGL

-573 WALAILIRRDYE
+573 WALAILIRKDYE

-607 YTVILIAVTL
+607 YTVVLIVVTL

-636 GAGFLYYVGRLLRD
+636 GAGFLYYVGRLLKE

-671 LGMVLDHALR
+671 LSMVLDHALR

>member
-1 LGIRWSPPI
+1 
-10 NTCQPRDPL
+10 
-19 VTEGSHEHSPH
+19 
-30 AGVRLSPHPIAVW
+30 
-43 LFGEGVRMSMLTSRT
+43 MSMLTSRA
-58 HRESGTRPR
+58 HRDPGTRTR
-67 RLAISLPVLAA
+67 RFAISLPILAA

-115 PLWEQPV
+115 PFWEQPV

-130 IAALISVLVIALLIV
+130 IALLISVLVATLLV
-145 VWRRERRNGWLFG
+145 VIWRTQRRNRWLFG
-158 PALLAVALFIVQA
+158 PALLAVAFFIVQA

-205 VNAFPRPLPTRG
+205 VHAFPRPVPARG
-217 VRLVGFD
+217 ARLVGFD
-224 RFPYFALGATLFA
+224 RFPALALSATVFA
-237 YIVLLSGAYTTSE
+237 YIVLLSGAYTTSQ

-262 GGRLV
+262 NGRLV
-267 PLDGTLFVTGVQMVH
+267 PLDGTLFPTGVQMVH

-294 PLYLRARRNKAAF
+294 PLFLRARRNKTAF
-307 PLFARLTGLACGLV
+307 PLFARLTGIACGLV
-321 LLQITIGIVQVV
+321 LLQITIGVVQVV

-356 LTTALAFR
+356 LTTGFAFR
-364 ARAATITGDPGVGLG
+364 ARAATMVSSSGISMNGDS
-379 DGDETIAP
+379 EA
-387 GSQSPAREPSLVSLY
+387 SMSAHREEREPSLASLY

-414 LVTTLCAML
+414 LITTLCAML

-453 AYIDRDIDEQMKRT
+453 AYIDRDIDQEMKRT

-473 TGAISPRNALLFGMA
+473 TGAIPPRNALLFGMA
-488 LGALGFALYI
+488 LGALGFAFYLV
-498 AFVNVLSALLGLAGL
+498 FVNVLSALLGLAGL

-573 WALAILIRRDYE
+573 WALAILIRKDYE

-607 YTVILIAVTL
+607 YTVVLIVVTL

-636 GAGFLYYVGRLLRD
+636 GAGFLYYVGRLLKE

>member
-1 LGIRWSPPI
+1 MNALSSRA
-10 NTCQPRDPL
+10 PRA
-19 VTEGSHEHSPH
+19 T
-30 AGVRLSPHPIAVW
+30 RL
-43 LFGEGVRMSMLTSRT
+43 
-58 HRESGTRPR
+58 R
-67 RLAISLPVLAA
+67 RLAFAFPVLAV

-130 IAALISVLVIALLIV
+130 IAALISVLVVALLVAV
-145 VWRRERRNGWLFG
+145 VRTRRRNGWLLG
-158 PALLAVALFIVQA
+158 PAVLATALFVAQA
-171 LLGAIVVWFELKS
+171 LLGAIVVWFNLKS
-184 GLVMVHLATSML
+184 GLVMAHLATSML
-196 LLATLGVLT
+196 LLATLAVL
-205 VNAFPRPLPTRG
+205 VAHALPRPVPLER
-217 VRLVGFD
+217 VRLVRFT
-224 RFPYFALGATLFA
+224 RFPWLALGASVFA
-237 YIVLLSGAYTTSE
+237 YGVLLSGAYTTSQ

-262 GGRLV
+262 AGRFV
-267 PLDGTLFVTGVQMVH
+267 PLSGTLFPTAVQMVH
-282 RLFAYALALILI
+282 RLFAYALACLLI
-294 PLYLRARRNKAAF
+294 PLSLAARRNKATY

-321 LLQITIGIVQVV
+321 LLQIVIGVVQVV

-342 LHIGNAAALFATLV
+342 LHIGNAAALFATLT
-356 LTTALAFR
+356 LTTSLAFR
-364 ARAATITGDPGVGLG
+364 ARAGLAGGTDRDATEGAEEADTAR
-379 DGDETIAP
+379 E
-387 GSQSPAREPSLVSLY
+387 AREPSLAALY
-402 FKLTRPRVIPLL
+402 FNLTRPRVIPLL
-414 LVTTLCAML
+414 LVTTFCAML
-423 VATKGVPSFGLIVVT
+423 IATAHLPSAALVVVT

-473 TGAISPRNALLFGMA
+473 TGAVPPRNALWFGIA
-488 LGALGFALYI
+488 LGAVGFALYVL
-498 AFVNVLSALLGLAGL
+498 FVNLLSALLGLAGL

-552 HLSFAALVLFAI
+552 HLSLPALVLFAI

-573 WALAILIRRDYE
+573 WALAILIRKDYE

-595 IGEERTARHIAA
+595 VGEQRTARHIAV

-617 LLAIGQVMGTLY
+617 LLAVGQVAGLLY
-629 IAVALLL
+629 VAVALLL
-636 GAGFLYYVGRLLRD
+636 GAGFLYYVARLLRE

-671 LGMVLDHALR
+671 LGMVVDHALR

>member
-1 LGIRWSPPI
+1 
-10 NTCQPRDPL
+10 
-19 VTEGSHEHSPH
+19 
-30 AGVRLSPHPIAVW
+30 
-43 LFGEGVRMSMLTSRT
+43 MSMLTSRT
-58 HRESGTRPR
+58 HRDPGTRTR
-67 RLAISLPVLAA
+67 SFAISLPILAA

-115 PLWEQPV
+115 PFWEQPV

-130 IAALISVLVIALLIV
+130 IALLISVLVATLLV
-145 VWRRERRNGWLFG
+145 VIWRTQRRNRWLFG
-158 PALLAVALFIVQA
+158 PALLAVAFFIVQA

-205 VNAFPRPLPTRG
+205 VHAFPRPVLARG
-217 VRLVGFD
+217 ARLVGFD
-224 RFPYFALGATLFA
+224 RFPALALSATVFA
-237 YIVLLSGAYTTSE
+237 YIVLLSGAYTTSQ

-262 GGRLV
+262 NGRLV
-267 PLDGTLFVTGVQMVH
+267 PLDGTLFPTGVQMVH

-294 PLYLRARRNKAAF
+294 PLFLRARRNKAAF
-307 PLFARLTGLACGLV
+307 PLFARLTGIACGLV
-321 LLQITIGIVQVV
+321 LLQITIGVVQVV

-356 LTTALAFR
+356 LTTGFAFR
-364 ARAATITGDPGVGLG
+364 ARAATMVSSSGISMNGDS
-379 DGDETIAP
+379 EA
-387 GSQSPAREPSLVSLY
+387 SMSAHREEREPSLASLY

-414 LVTTLCAML
+414 LITTLCAML

-453 AYIDRDIDEQMKRT
+453 AYIDRDIDQEMKRT

-473 TGAISPRNALLFGMA
+473 TGAIPPRNALLFGMA
-488 LGALGFALYI
+488 LGALGFAFYLV
-498 AFVNVLSALLGLAGL
+498 FVNVLSALLGLAGL

-573 WALAILIRRDYE
+573 WALAILIRKDYE

-607 YTVILIAVTL
+607 YTVVLIVVTL

-636 GAGFLYYVGRLLRD
+636 GAGFLYYVGRLLKE